1 MIGSDGRVVEQLTPR
16 EVDVLTAMSE
26 WLTTEEIAEKLFVS
40 VNTVR
45 THVRN
50 ILTKLGVSRRNAA
63 IREALRLGLLAPD
76 ARDGL
81 TSTIGPG

>member
-1 MIGSDGRVVEQLTPR
+1 
-16 EVDVLTAMSE
+16 MSE
-26 WLTTEEIAEKLFVS
+26 WLTTAEIAEKLFVS

-63 IREALRLGLLAPD
+63 IREALRLGLLTPEPESAAASRLVWP
-76 ARDGL
+76 
-81 TSTIGPG
+81 T